1 MIKENRDH
9 QINILHLLDMAGGS
23 SIQSHFYEKF
33 GYGKSWVLYHKK
45 PKINAVVEYYK
56 EAKPFPTVRSI
67 VKEALRRCKVDDI
80 DIIWVHQAEILV
92 PIFKLL
98 TKKKVVLSYQG
109 SDINESRRS
118 KNPIRILCRSF
129 PDLIIYNQK
138 AHLKKIITVKKVPK
152 EYVVN
157 AVDTDLF
164 YPQNSE
170 KKGTVAFISDNLNRK
185 ETMKLLEKFENL
197 KIIDRND
204 GVIPYDKMPEI
215 LNKYEMMVD
224 LKVTTYGLLVPTL
237 SKIALQSLACGL
249 KVYTFENKIKTILP
263 DRHKPEIVMKKLHDL
278 FCNMLYKK
286 FSKLE
291 SGK

>member
-1 MIKENRDH
+1 
-9 QINILHLLDMAGGS
+9 
-23 SIQSHFYEKF
+23 
-33 GYGKSWVLYHKK
+33 
-45 PKINAVVEYYK
+45 
-56 EAKPFPTVRSI
+56 
-67 VKEALRRCKVDDI
+67 
-80 DIIWVHQAEILV
+80 
-92 PIFKLL
+92 
-98 TKKKVVLSYQG
+98 
-109 SDINESRRS
+109 
-118 KNPIRILCRSF
+118 
-129 PDLIIYNQK
+129 
-138 AHLKKIITVKKVPK
+138 
-152 EYVVN
+152 
-157 AVDTDLF
+157 
-164 YPQNSE
+164 
-170 KKGTVAFISDNLNRK
+170 
-185 ETMKLLEKFENL
+185 MKLLEKFENL

-278 FCNMLYKK
+278 FCDMLYKK

>member
-118 KNPIRILCRSF
+118 KNPIRILCRIF

-138 AHLKKIITVKKVPK
+138 AHLKKNH
-152 EYVVN
+152 Y
-157 AVDTDLF
+157 
-164 YPQNSE
+164 
-170 KKGTVAFISDNLNRK
+170 
-185 ETMKLLEKFENL
+185 
-197 KIIDRND
+197 
-204 GVIPYDKMPEI
+204 
-215 LNKYEMMVD
+215 
-224 LKVTTYGLLVPTL
+224 
-237 SKIALQSLACGL
+237 C
-249 KVYTFENKIKTILP
+249 
-263 DRHKPEIVMKKLHDL
+263 
-278 FCNMLYKK
+278 
-286 FSKLE
+286 
-291 SGK
+291 